1 MGNAAP
7 TARRP
12 DRPVTRDDL
21 ESKMREL
28 VDGARDEVAS
38 TKNTVASVGLV
49 IGVIL
54 LLVVF
59 LLGRRSGRK
68 RSTIVEIR
76 RV

>member
-7 TARRP
+7 TARP
-12 DRPVTRDDL
+12 VDRPITRDDL
-21 ESKMREL
+21 EAKMREL
-28 VDGARDEVAS
+28 VVGARDEVAS
-38 TKNTVASVGLV
+38 TKNTLVSVGAV
-49 IGVIL
+49 VGVIL
-54 LLVVF
+54 LLLVF

>member
-7 TARRP
+7 STRRP
-12 DRPVTRDDL
+12 DRPISRDDL

-38 TKNTVASVGLV
+38 TKNTAATVGLV
-49 IGVIL
+49 VGVLLL
-54 LLVVF
+54 LLVFV
-59 LLGRRSGRK
+59 LGRRSGRK